1 VFAEDEDILAAQQ
14 RAIEDHPDKQFYNLN
29 IDGGAMWAR
38 RLIDKMMAEEGDD
51 ERYRRS
57 AGDATAEYGTT
68 TRVEATDADAER
80 LGIR

>member
-1 VFAEDEDILAAQQ
+1 VFGEDEVILAAQQ
-14 RAIEDHPDKQFYNLN
+14 RAIEEHPDKQFYNLN

-57 AGDATAEYGTT
+57 ATDAEAEYDTT
-68 TRVEATDADAER
+68 TRVEATEADAER
-80 LGIR
+80 LGVR